1 MMGKRILLV
10 EDNSTLRGL
19 LQAYLETHGHEVETA
34 ENGLEALN
42 KLALAGYDAVVTDY
56 NMPEV
61 NGLEVLRHIR
71 QRQPSLPVV
80 MMTGER
86 DGPAAG
92 QALVALGAQACLFKP
107 FAPQDLDQILKGTS
121 AATVPS

>member
-1 MMGKRILLV
+1 MVGKRILLV

-34 ENGLEALN
+34 KNGLDALT
-42 KLALAGYDAVVTDY
+42 KLGQAGYDVVVTDY

-61 NGLEVLRHIR
+61 NGLAVLQHIR
-71 QRQPSLPVV
+71 QHQPSLPVV

-86 DGPAAG
+86 GGPAAG
-92 QALVALGAQACLFKP
+92 EALVALGAQACLFKP
-107 FAPQDLDQILKGTS
+107 FAPQDLDQILKSTPV
-121 AATVPS
+121 ATVPS